1 MHRQNVLA
9 KVPHFF
15 RDKSGR
21 EWCFGFLG
29 ICNEF
34 GTIEGSLWIERAKEF
49 ARAMFEART
58 SCTADTEV
66 TEKER

>member
-1 MHRQNVLA
+1 MYLQ
-9 KVPHFF
+9 KF
-15 RDKSGR
+15 RTSSVTNLDVSGV
-21 EWCFGFLG
+21 LG